1 MMKMIQQPKKRG
13 EWVELQFLSRATAQG
28 MTVSRPWGESAP
40 YDAVVE
46 NNSELYRVQV
56 KSSTFR
62 QCGAYK
68 CITVLREKGGVIV
81 PYRKDQ
87 IDFFAFYLIP
97 EDLWYII
104 PVSEL
109 SGRRAVGLNPYD
121 RKSPYFRYLEA
132 WNLLRDGRRASHK
145 HLPPLRTA

>member
-1 MMKMIQQPKKRG
+1 MIQNPKKRG
-13 EWVELQFLSRATAQG
+13 EWVELQFLARATAQG
-28 MTVSRPWGESAP
+28 LTVSRPWGDSAA

-46 NNSELYRVQV
+46 NSCGLYRVQV

-81 PYRKDQ
+81 PYRRDQ

-109 SGRRAVGLNPYD
+109 SGKRAVLLNPLD

-132 WNLLRDGRRASHK
+132 WYLLRARSVPRDAVAR
-145 HLPPLRTA
+145 